1 MPRPGIPDPF
11 RTRARAEGYVA
22 RAVYKL
28 KGIDEKY
35 RLFRPGQRVLDL
47 GCSPGS
53 WLQYIASRVGPGGLV
68 LGVDAAPLAIPL
80 APPLYFLRGEVE
92 SLDLE
97 AVTAISPQFEV
108 VVSDLAPKTTGVREV
123 DERRSLELA
132 RRALELA
139 RRWLSPRGH
148 FLVKIFAGPD
158 LAGLVA
164 AMRQDFRLV
173 RRVKPAGSRAA
184 SRELYLL
191 GLHRLSPP
199 SPSGGGRPVPP
210 GTTGGVG
217 APGSQD

>member
-28 KGIDEKY
+28 KEIDEKY
-35 RLFRPGQRVLDL
+35 RLFRQGQRVLDL

-53 WLQYIASRVGPGGLV
+53 WLQYIAGRVGPRGLV
-68 LGVDAAPLAIPL
+68 LGVDATPLAIPV
-80 APPLYFLRGEVE
+80 APPLYFLQGEVE

-97 AVTAISPQFEV
+97 TIAAVSPGFEV

-123 DERRSLELA
+123 DQQRSLMLA
-132 RRALELA
+132 RQALELA
-139 RRWLSPRGH
+139 RRLLKPGGH

-158 LAGLVA
+158 LPGLA
-164 AMRQDFRLV
+164 AAVRQDFGVCRQ
-173 RRVKPAGSRAA
+173 VKPAGSRAA

-191 GLHRLSPP
+191 GLNRRGPAPEGPHRL
-199 SPSGGGRPVPP
+199 PVP
-210 GTTGGVG
+210 GRRR
-217 APGSQD
+217 AKDY